1 MPTPPPPP
9 PPLSLYCSPAR
20 ASSFVIAPL
29 DVVKIRLQ
37 LQAHGPHA
45 AMDGPTYRGIVGTM
59 RTIVLQEGVRGLWK
73 GNIPAE
79 FLYMTYGPVQFVAL
93 KECTAL
99 VRRTTPGVGE
109 EARNFVAGGAAG
121 ALATAATYPFDLL
134 RTRFAA
140 QGSKRVY
147 ESIVHSVR
155 HIYEHEGT
163 QGYYRGLGA
172 ALVQIV
178 PYMYPPFACAVYR
191 CSRRG

>member
-1 MPTPPPPP
+1 
-9 PPLSLYCSPAR
+9 
-20 ASSFVIAPL
+20 
-29 DVVKIRLQ
+29 
-37 LQAHGPHA
+37 
-45 AMDGPTYRGIVGTM
+45 VGTA
-59 RTIVLQEGVRGLWK
+59 RTIILQEGVHGLWK

-99 VRRTTPGVGE
+99 MKRAAPGVGE
-109 EARNFVAGGAAG
+109 EARNFIAGGTAG
-121 ALATAATYPFDLL
+121 AAATAATYPFDLL

-147 ESIVHSVR
+147 ESIAHSVR

-178 PYMYPPFACAVYR
+178 PYMYI
-191 CSRRG
+191 SSLSLLTT